1 MSYYQVPLW
10 INNII
15 ILLLSYNNDN
25 SNDNSNDNNN
35 DNNNNDNND
44 NISLS
49 YYNIIIIT

>member
-1 MSYYQVPLW
+1 M
-10 INNII
+10 NNII

-35 DNNNNDNND
+35 DNNNSD

-49 YYNIIIIT
+49 SSQNKMIN